1 VIIQTKIVAT
11 ESANTIGRPQNREEA
26 LANFE
31 YQAVCFIKCY
41 SLNVRLAAY
50 VATTLPESLIIPQ
63 YLGFTEIVKSS
74 SIPANVI
81 KKSDTASFSGIL
93 ADNLYQHVESMSNN
107 DTQTPANFIR
117 HIVAD
122 DLKTNKHDGKVATR
136 FPPEPNGYLHIGHA
150 KSICLNFGI
159 AAENDGICNLRF
171 DDTNPEKE
179 SIEYM
184 ESIERDVQWLG
195 FAWSGLYH
203 ASDYFE
209 QLYQYAEQLIKQD
222 QAYVDSLS
230 AEEIRAYRGTL
241 TEPGKESPDRN
252 RSIKENLDLFRR
264 MRAGEFA
271 DGQYVLRAKID
282 MASPNINMRDPA
294 IYRIR
299 RVHHHRT
306 GDAWCIYPMY
316 DYTHCISD
324 ALEGIT
330 HSLCTLEFE
339 DHRPLYDWV
348 LEQLNTPCHP
358 QQIEFARLQLEY
370 TIVSKR
376 KLNQLVMEKHV
387 SGWDD
392 PRMPTLA
399 GLRRAGV
406 TPKAIRDFCERIG
419 LTKQNSW
426 IEMSVLEYCIRE
438 DLNENSPRAMAVL
451 NPLRLVIDNYPNGK
465 TEQLVISNHPQKPE
479 LGNRDV
485 PFSKVILI
493 EQDDFAACPPPKF
506 KRLVEGGEV
515 RLRGAY
521 VIQCN
526 EVVKDA
532 NGNIIELRCTYDP
545 DTLGKNPEG
554 RKVKGVIHWVSEQH
568 ALPAEIRLYDRLFT
582 VPNPDNEE
590 NFLDALNPDSLQIL
604 NDCRVEASLGKAT
617 ADSRY
622 QFERTGYFCFDAID
636 SMNDKLVFNRTVTL
650 RDGWVKD

>member
-1 VIIQTKIVAT
+1 MSTNDNQ
-11 ESANTIGRPQNREEA
+11 
-26 LANFE
+26 
-31 YQAVCFIKCY
+31 
-41 SLNVRLAAY
+41 
-50 VATTLPESLIIPQ
+50 
-63 YLGFTEIVKSS
+63 
-74 SIPANVI
+74 PA
-81 KKSDTASFSGIL
+81 
-93 ADNLYQHVESMSNN
+93 
-107 DTQTPANFIR
+107 ANFIR
-117 HIVAD
+117 QIINN
-122 DLKTNKHDGKVATR
+122 DLKENKHNGKVATR

-159 AAENDGICNLRF
+159 AAEYDGTCNLRF

-184 ESIERDVQWLG
+184 ESIERDVRWLG
-195 FAWSGLYH
+195 FKWHELHH

-209 QLYQYAEQLIKQD
+209 QLYQYAVQLIEQG

-230 AEEIRAYRGTL
+230 AEQIRAYRGTL

-252 RSIKENLDLFRR
+252 RSIAENLDLFKR

-294 IYRIR
+294 LYRIR

-324 ALEGIT
+324 AIEGIT

-348 LEQLNTPCHP
+348 LDQLQTPCHP

-387 SGWDD
+387 NGWDD
-392 PRMPTLA
+392 PRMPTIA
-399 GLRRAGV
+399 GLRRAGF

-426 IEMSVLEYCIRE
+426 IEMGVLEYCIRE
-438 DLNENSPRAMAVL
+438 DLNENALRAMAVL
-451 NPLRLVIDNYPNGK
+451 QPLRVVIDNYPEDK
-465 TEQLVISNHPQKPE
+465 TEQLDISNHPQRPE
-479 LGNRDV
+479 LGKRSV
-485 PFSKVILI
+485 PFSKVVLI
-493 EQDDFAACPPPKF
+493 EQDDFAEIPPPKF
-506 KRLVEGGEV
+506 KRLVTGGEV
-515 RLRGAY
+515 RLRGSY
-521 VIQCN
+521 VIKCN
-526 EVVKDA
+526 EVIKDA
-532 NGNIIELRCTYDP
+532 DGLVTELRCTYDP

-568 ALPAEIRLYDRLFT
+568 AHPAEVRLYDRLFN

-590 NFLDALNPDSLQIL
+590 NFLNALNPDSLEVL
-604 NDCRVEASLGKAT
+604 ADCRVEASLAQ
-617 ADSRY
+617 AQPENRY
-622 QFERTGYFCFDAID
+622 QFERTGYFCLDAVD
-636 SMNDKLVFNRTVTL
+636 SVDNKLVFNRTVTL
-650 RDGWVKD
+650 REGWVKD